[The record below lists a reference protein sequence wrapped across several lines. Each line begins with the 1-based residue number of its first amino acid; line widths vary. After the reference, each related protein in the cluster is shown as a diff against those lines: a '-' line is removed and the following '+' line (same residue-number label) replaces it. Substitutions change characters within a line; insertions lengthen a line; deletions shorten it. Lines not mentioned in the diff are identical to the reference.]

1 VNVRPIPA
9 WTNGLGRV
17 LRAPALVLVLWL
29 CSLAIT
35 IPPAIALN
43 DAIGR
48 HLGSSIEADNAL
60 NGTNY
65 DWLQEFRAQA
75 SPLGRSLRTDV
86 IGFAAVLDNAS
97 ALADV
102 NVRSMVVIVA
112 AIVFAGVIWFLSP
125 GIICRL
131 AVDTPLGAGPILG
144 IAGTFGFRMAKLG
157 VVAAAAYGALFMSV
171 HAWLF
176 DDVFDRMTR
185 EVTVERTAFFLRLTL
200 YVLFFLLVA
209 AVNAVFDF
217 ARVRTVVEDRRSTG
231 AAIAA
236 AARFIRNNARTACG
250 VYLLNVASVALVVG
264 VYAVV
269 VPGAGGGEW
278 NAWYAFIVG
287 QMYVAARLA
296 VKLAFWSSEIAALQ
310 GRFDCPGFVRGVSGT
325 SRDSSYVASGLQI
338 RGPVSANSS
347 LPLPRRP

>member
-1 VNVRPIPA
+1 MKVRPLPA

-17 LRAPALVLVLWL
+17 LRAPALVLVLWI

-48 HLGSSIEADNAL
+48 HLGSSMEADAAL
-60 NGTNY
+60 DGTNY

-75 SPLGRSLRTDV
+75 SSLGRSLRTDV

-102 NVRSMVVIVA
+102 NFRPMVVVVSA
-112 AIVFAGVIWFLSP
+112 MVFASLVWFLSP

-131 AVDTPLGAGPILG
+131 AVDTPLGAGSILG
-144 IAGTFGFRMAKLG
+144 VAGTFGFRMAKLG
-157 VVAAAAYGALFMSV
+157 VVAAGVYGALFLSV

-176 DDVFDRMTR
+176 DEVFDRTTR
-185 EVTVERTAFFLRLTL
+185 DMTVERTAFFVRLAL
-200 YVLFFLLVA
+200 YGLFFLLVA

-217 ARVRTVVEDRRSTG
+217 ARVRLVVEDRRSTV
-231 AAIAA
+231 ASIAA
-236 AARFIRNNARTACG
+236 ATRFIRNNAGAACG
-250 VYLLNVASVALVVG
+250 VYLLNVASFVLVAG

-269 VPGAGGGEW
+269 APGAGGGYW

-287 QMYVAARLA
+287 QLYVAARLA
-296 VKLAFWSSEIAALQ
+296 VKLAFWGSEIAALQ
-310 GRFDCPGFVRGVSGT
+310 ARFDCPGFVRPRPGTIGVE
-325 SRDSSYVASGLQI
+325 
-338 RGPVSANSS
+338 VSASS
-347 LPLPRRP
+347 SSPLPQRP